1 MEMAGV
7 PGMGI
12 AVARN
17 GELAW
22 HGSFGLA
29 NAATGAPVTDRSLF
43 EAASMTKPAFAYV
56 AMKLVDQG
64 KIDLDRPLVSY
75 RRPPYLGED
84 PRLDRITVRDA
95 LRHTSGLPNWADGP
109 LVTIAEPGRSYT
121 YSGEGYVWLQLIAE
135 QVTGGGTGQLMRELM
150 FASAGMASSIMGWDN
165 SAEALAVYGHGSPDD
180 DLKKLPEQPTRVLG
194 NALLPI
200 AQRWGK
206 PIPDWTY
213 EDQVRAMQAAL
224 PDTKPVPHELLVN
237 SAGGLLT
244 TPSDYVRFMLLMM
257 ERRDRPA
264 WTISEASRRTMLS
277 RQLEVGGPSFYRG
290 LGWQVEDH
298 PGISVFEHSGSNY
311 GIFHNFAVGDARRGN
326 AIAIFTNGANG
337 TALANWIVRDAT
349 GLDLFKFLA

>member
-1 MEMAGV
+1 MEIAGV
-7 PGMGI
+7 PGLGI
-12 AVARN
+12 AISRN

-29 NAATGAPVTDRSLF
+29 NAANRAPVTDASLF

-56 AMKLVDQG
+56 AMKLVDEG

-75 RRPPYLGED
+75 RRPPYLGAD

-109 LVTIAEPGRSYT
+109 LVTVAEPGRSYS

-135 QVTGGGTGQLMRELM
+135 QVTGRGAGQLMREVM
-150 FASAGMASSIMGWDN
+150 FAPAGMTSSVMGWN
-165 SAEALAVYGHGSPDD
+165 ASAATIAVYGHGSADDGLTNLPD
-180 DLKKLPEQPTRVLG
+180 QPTRALG
-194 NALLPI
+194 NALLPV
-200 AQRWGK
+200 ARRWGK
-206 PIPDWTY
+206 PIADWTY
-213 EDQVRAMQAAL
+213 EDQVRAMQSAL

-237 SAGGLLT
+237 AAGGLLT

-257 ERRDRPA
+257 ERRETPTWA
-264 WTISEASRRTMLS
+264 ISEKSRSAMLS
-277 RQLEVGGPSFYRG
+277 RQLDVRGRPFYRG

-311 GIFHNFAVGDARRGN
+311 GIFHNLAVGDAHRGD

-337 TALANWIVRDAT
+337 TALANRIVRDAT